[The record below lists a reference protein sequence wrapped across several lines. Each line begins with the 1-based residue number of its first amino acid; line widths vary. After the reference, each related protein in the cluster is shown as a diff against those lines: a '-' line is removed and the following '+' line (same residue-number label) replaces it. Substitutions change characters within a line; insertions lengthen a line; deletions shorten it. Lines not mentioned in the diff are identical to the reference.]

1 MEVRLIKSIINLLT
15 GFIMGMMVMAV
26 FYCNALNITSGAM
39 YIDGV
44 TVTIVIV
51 SLLVLHVIV
60 HLDPSFKDDDGW
72 KEHAEHHYAQRK
84 IRMTK
89 KPSDFVADKDAKE
102 EELAVLQSWYAPSDD
117 TYDAY
122 GVNTKNSFNTP
133 SKRG

>member
-1 MEVRLIKSIINLLT
+1 MEVRLIKSVINLLT
-15 GFIMGMMVMAV
+15 GFIIGMMVMAV

-72 KEHAEHHYAQRK
+72 KEHAEHHYESA
-84 IRMTK
+84 
-89 KPSDFVADKDAKE
+89 
-102 EELAVLQSWYAPSDD
+102 SDD

-133 SKRG
+133 SKRR